1 MAGEDN
7 LTPARSKEEA
17 RARGSNGGKRSGEV
31 RREKKLF
38 QQAVLAALE
47 AKGESGNSVL
57 VDMIAAQV
65 KKAMKGDTR
74 AFEVLRD
81 TSGEKPAD
89 KVEAEVKNDN
99 AELLKAFLDSKKK

>member
-1 MAGEDN
+1 MAGENN

-47 AKGESGNSVL
+47 AKGESGNTVL
-57 VDMIAAQV
+57 VDLIAAQV

-81 TSGEKPAD
+81 TSGEKPAE
-89 KVEAEVKNDN
+89 KVEAQVSSDN
-99 AELLKAFLDSKKK
+99 KELLKEYLDSLKK

>member
-47 AKGESGNSVL
+47 AKGESGEYS
-57 VDMIAAQV
+57 
-65 KKAMKGDTR
+65 
-74 AFEVLRD
+74 
-81 TSGEKPAD
+81 
-89 KVEAEVKNDN
+89 
-99 AELLKAFLDSKKK
+99 